1 VSTKFGKSSISNL
14 GYASVQ
20 CSSVPIMFGKMSL
33 ACPYG
38 QMKHIVRNGLG
49 VNKKSLAI
57 RDACLVDDAKFGNAG
72 CSSELDSTQVY
83 SWFN

>member
-1 VSTKFGKSSISNL
+1 
-14 GYASVQ
+14 
-20 CSSVPIMFGKMSL
+20 
-33 ACPYG
+33 
-38 QMKHIVRNGLG
+38 MKHIVRNGLG